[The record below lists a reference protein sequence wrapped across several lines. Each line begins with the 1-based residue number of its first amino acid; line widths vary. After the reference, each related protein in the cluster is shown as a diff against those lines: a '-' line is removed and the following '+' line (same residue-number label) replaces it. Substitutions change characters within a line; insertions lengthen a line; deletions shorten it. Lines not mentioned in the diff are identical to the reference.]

1 MTRTGKSPEL
11 LEGDARPFVELHPA
25 DAERAGVRDGEPVRL
40 VSRRGAATMAARIV
54 DTLPEGVAFAPFHW
68 GALHLAAG
76 ETPLNELTSP
86 ALDPVSRQAELKAT
100 AVRVEPLARAGD
112 RRRRPASR
120 TLIVGGGMAG
130 LAMVEQLLA
139 HGAPG
144 ESLTI
149 VGAEPELPYDR
160 IRLSQALAG
169 EAASG

>member
-1 MTRTGKSPEL
+1 
-11 LEGDARPFVELHPA
+11 
-25 DAERAGVRDGEPVRL
+25 
-40 VSRRGAATMAARIV
+40 MAARVV
-54 DTLPEGVAFAPFHW
+54 DSLPQGVAFAPFHW

-76 ETPLNELTSP
+76 ESSVNELTSP

-100 AVRVEPLARAGD
+100 AVRVEPISHT
-112 RRRRPASR
+112 RPRSGTAAPR

-160 IRLSQALAG
+160 IKLSRALAG
-169 EAASG
+169 EASQCSR